1 MGIWELFR
9 KYPHWCFFII
19 ASAFLLGAVLN
30 AKSSEGTKNYRE
42 IEAEICNLEEVQVVR
57 HRRFVTR
64 YNYDVVWYLDGVKY
78 IRHMQEEIDRVSEGE
93 RTIWVSMN
101 NQKLSLHSPEE
112 IEKQSIQEL
121 LIALAAG
128 IAGIVTLIIRRKD
141 RQKNHGKA

>member
-19 ASAFLLGAVLN
+19 AGAFLLGAVLN
-30 AKSSEGTKNYRE
+30 AKSSEGAKNYRE
-42 IEAEICNLEEVQVVR
+42 IEAEICNLEEVQAVR

-64 YNYDVVWYLDGVKY
+64 YNYDVVWYSDGVKY

-93 RTIWVSMN
+93 RTIWVSMD

-128 IAGIVTLIIRRKD
+128 IAGIVTLIIRRKG
-141 RQKNHGKA
+141 RRKNHGKA